1 MTSLEDEDAK
11 TKRLSRHRQPSIM
24 ASKSDSQDDL
34 DDPSSSSA
42 RPSKKSSLVVPPNLS
57 DQEALFYKTAA
68 KFTLGIREGQLE
80 SEIPE
85 IPVVK
90 IVEIINSL
98 SKKGFLEI
106 LFIGNTK
113 AFRIVKYEEA
123 GKYRQV
129 PDAHRHLS
137 LSTQISRIASMEME
151 TMMVYKQIKAAGN
164 EGIWTKVLKH
174 KTNLH
179 QQVITR
185 CLKALELKQM
195 IKAIKNVKYPTRKMY
210 MLYELSPSVEV
221 TGGAWYTDQELDT
234 EFIENVAKACYK
246 FIYSRVRISLKIG
259 AFDHRAVSSIS
270 FPRGQPD
277 AVFAASY
284 SGLPTATQIRRFIL
298 DSKISS
304 IDLSLD
310 DIIALLD
317 VLIYD
322 GKIEKRMPVFGGA
335 TGADPDWSDDEAV
348 GDAEWR
354 YKANRERKAGREE
367 SEPWTEV
374 PCGRCPVFKF
384 CTADGPI
391 NPSSCVYYQKWLEF

>member
-1 MTSLEDEDAK
+1 
-11 TKRLSRHRQPSIM
+11 M

-123 GKYRQV
+123 GK
-129 PDAHRHLS
+129 
-137 LSTQISRIASMEME
+137 IASMEME

-246 FIYSRVRISLKIG
+246 FIYSR
-259 AFDHRAVSSIS
+259 S